1 MQGNS
6 TNQTSHNCSVG
17 TVVCLAVAINSFQN
31 SGAGCRSVA
40 TGDILSSF
48 NLYPHSVAHHCA
60 LHAIVGLGG
69 SHVDYGTW
77 LRLVLV
83 AVSAV
88 AHMTCWVKLC
98 GGNAAPKGYRSCHQV
113 YRCTSRPV
121 RFPQQYEYLLVWRAG
136 PETHQLSFG
145 KHSI

>member
-17 TVVCLAVAINSFQN
+17 TVVCLAVAVD
-31 SGAGCRSVA
+31 RSVA

-48 NLYPHSVAHHCA
+48 NFHPHSVAHHCA
-60 LHAIVGLGG
+60 LYAIAGLGG

-77 LRLVLV
+77 LRLMLV

-88 AHMTCWVKLC
+88 AHMTCWMKLC
-98 GGNAAPKGYRSCHQV
+98 EGNAAPKGYRSCHQV
-113 YRCTSRPV
+113 FRCTSRPV
-121 RFPQQYEYLLVWRAG
+121 RFPQQCGYLLVWRAS
-136 PETHQLSFG
+136 PETHQLSLRR